1 MTGGCETIVGQSSVG
16 EKSCKRARVSSG
28 DAIGGGHTSGTATA
42 KWVQHCGHMNEK
54 DMLALENAHLMG
66 RSKDHI
72 SA

>member
-1 MTGGCETIVGQSSVG
+1 MTGGCETIVGRSSVG
-16 EKSCKRARVSSG
+16 EKYCKRASGSRG
-28 DAIGGGHTSGTATA
+28 DAIGGHTSGTATA